1 MLAYSAH
8 IEQHDDTY
16 LVTFPDLENVMTY
29 GATLDEALA
38 NAEEALN
45 GCIESD
51 FERNFSLPSPS
62 IISGENTF
70 SIPVAPHI
78 AIAIMLRSLRA
89 DRPQVE
95 VARQLKISYQVYQ
108 RLENPRKSNPTVK
121 TLEKIAQVFGKRVE
135 LGFV

>member
-8 IEQHDDTY
+8 IEQHDGTY

-51 FERNFSLPSPS
+51 FERISPFLPLRLFLVKIYSL
-62 IISGENTF
+62 F
-70 SIPVAPHI
+70 
-78 AIAIMLRSLRA
+78 
-89 DRPQVE
+89 
-95 VARQLKISYQVYQ
+95 
-108 RLENPRKSNPTVK
+108 RLPR
-121 TLEKIAQVFGKRVE
+121 I
-135 LGFV
+135 